1 VARRARA
8 VDLAAIALTDHDTT
22 DGVAEAAQEGARL
35 GVRIIPGC
43 EFSVRAPWGE
53 LHVLAL
59 FLPYAHEGLQTFLRD
74 TRAARRRR
82 GEQIVAKLQD
92 LGVAIELEDVQAQL
106 LGGDGGA
113 LGRPHVARALVDCGA
128 CDNISDAFRRY
139 LGRGRAAY
147 VEKPL
152 PKLGEVT
159 ALVHDVG
166 GLTVA
171 NDVSARDIQFQGMR
185 DGGVVDLAPIQR
197 SKTFPTFKPLGPAMV
212 TPDEFSPPL
221 DLAVTTRVNGELRQ
235 NGRTGEML
243 FSLPELIEAVSAR
256 IPLAPGDLILTGTP
270 AGVGLASGAYLK
282 PGDTVDV
289 AAEGIGHLCNVVT
302 SAAGGRQ

>member
-1 VARRARA
+1 LGSIELLPPVGRPNTVVLVGANYRDHVVEAGISMPASPAFFSVPAGVDLLTGSGSPIVLPVEAADQVDYEAELAVIIGAGGKDIRAR
-8 VDLAAIALTDHDTT
+8 
-22 DGVAEAAQEGARL
+22 
-35 GVRIIPGC
+35 
-43 EFSVRAPWGE
+43 
-53 LHVLAL
+53 
-59 FLPYAHEGLQTFLRD
+59 
-74 TRAARRRR
+74 
-82 GEQIVAKLQD
+82 
-92 LGVAIELEDVQAQL
+92 
-106 LGGDGGA
+106 
-113 LGRPHVARALVDCGA
+113 
-128 CDNISDAFRRY
+128 DAWS
-139 LGRGRAAY
+139 
-147 VEKPL
+147 
-152 PKLGEVT
+152 
-159 ALVHDVG
+159 HVG

-235 NGRTGEML
+235 DGRTGEML

-270 AGVGLASGAYLK
+270 AGVGLASGAYLR

-289 AAEGIGHLCNVVT
+289 AVEGIGHLCNVVT